1 MVDILS
7 TGAQKKSGILSIN
20 MIRANI
26 KSSDDVYVGLID
38 EYDGGFNIVW
48 NKNIAPYPGV
58 NHAGKSMCFQSYE
71 EACENV
77 YKVMQD
83 ATISETIYFKR
94 S

>member
-1 MVDILS
+1 MVVILS
-7 TGAQKKSGILSIN
+7 MGLKKPRILSNI

-26 KSSDDVYVGLID
+26 KSSDEVYIGLID
-38 EYDGGFNIVW
+38 EVDEGFCIVW
-48 NKNIAPYPGV
+48 NKNIAAYPGV
-58 NHAGKSMCFQSYE
+58 NRTGENRCFQSYE